1 MLPVGR
7 NFAPIKIYELWYEAT
22 GSKVLGI
29 GYAAVRD
36 LVSFLRDVSNRDD
49 APNPLIS
56 GTGKITHTLAFGVS
70 QSGRFLRHF
79 LELGM
84 NVDESGQKVFDG
96 VFSHVAGA
104 GKVFANHSFAMP
116 GRTATEHEDRLYPEN
131 WFPFSTAKTADPVSG
146 RIAALFS
153 GTANDPKIIETNSAT
168 EYWQKGASLI
178 HTDPGLR
185 RDLKLPDKSRV
196 YLIAGTQHGGR

>member
-1 MLPVGR
+1 
-7 NFAPIKIYELWYEAT
+7 
-22 GSKVLGI
+22 
-29 GYAAVRD
+29 VRD
-36 LVSFLRDVSNRDD
+36 LVSLLRY
-49 APNPLIS
+49 APSGDRLSNPLTL
-56 GTGKITHTLAFGVS
+56 GTGKIRHALAFGVS

-84 NVDESGQKVFDG
+84 NGDEAGQKVFDG

-104 GKVFANHSFAMP
+104 GKVFANHSFSMP
-116 GRTATEHEDRLYPEN
+116 GRTATLHEDRLYPEN

-146 RIAALFS
+146 RIAALLS
-153 GTANDPKIIETNSAT
+153 GTAHDPKIIETNSAT

-185 RDLKLPDKSRV
+185 RDLPLTRDCAATSSSPTTR
-196 YLIAGTQHGGR
+196 APT